1 MKKIILLCLASIL
14 LADISRCQIN
24 LQKANEIIAQH
35 IEDNISDN
43 HLLYFYDDTLSLQ
56 ISIIT
61 WWDTLITEN
70 SYVYFVDEI
79 PNANWT
85 HPCQYIFIDKSDGK
99 IEIIRAS
106 TPPLNLEFTLKT
118 PITPLEDTEDQE
130 QESISNR
137 IVLNN
142 FATNVGRAN
151 ERYAVI
157 LSGGG
162 NPTSNYERYW
172 NDCSFIYKVLVYT
185 YGYSPDNIYVLISDG
200 TDPGADRRITSTT
213 YDSSPLDL
221 DGNGTDDIQYS
232 ATKANISKV
241 FDILAKRVTQDDDL
255 FVFTT
260 DHGDRSNGIYSLVLW
275 NNSRMYP
282 SEFAAELNKVNAN
295 TCVVM
300 EQCYSGGFVSS
311 LERDNRVIMTACKSD
326 EVSYATSNGTYNEFV
341 YHWTSAMQKAYP
353 SGVIANADNNGNGI
367 ISMKEAFEYA
377 KANDTKNETPQ
388 YSSKNETLGDEISF
402 WGTCQTVSV
411 MNQTITSS
419 QRVEGCIIKVQN
431 TTVTG
436 NAALT
441 LEALEEVTIQG
452 GFEVAKGAMLEL
464 KVSR

>member
-1 MKKIILLCLASIL
+1 MKKLILLCLVSIF
-14 LADISRCQIN
+14 LADISHCQIN
-24 LQKANEIIAQH
+24 LQRANEIIAQH

-61 WWDTLITEN
+61 WWDTLIAEN
-70 SYVYFVDEI
+70 SYVYFIDEI

-85 HPCQYIFIDKSDGK
+85 HPCQYIFIDKSDGE
-99 IEIIRAS
+99 IEIIQAS
-106 TPPLNLEFTLKT
+106 TPPLNPEFSLKT
-118 PITPLEDTEDQE
+118 PITPLEEDQE
-130 QESISNR
+130 RERVSNR
-137 IVLNN
+137 ILSKN
-142 FATNVGRAN
+142 FVANVGSAN

-162 NPTSNYERYW
+162 SPTSNYERYW
-172 NDCSFIYKVLVYT
+172 NDCSFIYKVLVYA
-185 YGYSPDNIYVLISDG
+185 YGYSPNNIYVLISDG

-232 ATKANISKV
+232 ATKDNISKV
-241 FDILAKRVTQDDDL
+241 FDILAKRVTQADDL

-260 DHGDRSNGIYSLVLW
+260 DHGDRSNGVSSLVLW
-275 NNSRMYP
+275 NNIRMYP
-282 SEFAAELNKVNAN
+282 SEFAAELNKVKAN

-311 LERDNRVIMTACKSD
+311 LERDDRVIMTACKSD
-326 EVSYATSNGTYNEFV
+326 EVSYASSSGTYNEFV

-353 SGVIANADNNGNGI
+353 SGVIVNADNNGNGI

-388 YSSKNETLGDEISF
+388 YSSKNESLGNEISL
-402 WGTCQTVSV
+402 WGTCETINVL
-411 MNQTITSS
+411 NQTITDS
-419 QRVEGCIIKVQN
+419 QKVEGCSIKVQN

-452 GFEVAKGAMLEL
+452 GFEVSNGATLDI
-464 KVSR
+464 KITK